1 MPTKVYVG
9 NLPDNCNPD
18 NLRGLFGPY
27 GEINE
32 LTVIK
37 NFAFVHF
44 AKEEDANNAVQD
56 LHKSK
61 MLGQQITVEISK
73 SKGRV
78 RENDRSNGDARDN
91 HRDNRRDRRDERRD
105 RGVRR
110 GPHSSVGMNAPLG
123 GILGAAPVDPNILG
137 GLGIFSAV
145 NTLAAAAAAEQQ
157 NRQQEL
163 NRQDLQ
169 RVNSQCQQPDPDVR
183 VRREVV
189 HSREVPNA
197 GKLGLTDGYVIY
209 ERYYVDSTHPL
220 LKGLPIPELPRM
232 TDTYVSARDSFRS
245 NQRDV
250 YDDFRDR
257 SPVNNRRDDYDR
269 ERDRSREYGY

>member
-27 GEINE
+27 GEVNE

-44 AKEEDANNAVQD
+44 AREEDANNAVQD

-73 SKGRV
+73 SRSKDKK
-78 RENDRSNGDARDN
+78 DRSNGGGREN
-91 HRDNRRDRRDERRD
+91 HRENRRDRRDDRRD
-105 RGVRR
+105 RGMRR
-110 GPHSSVGMNAPLG
+110 GPQPIGGLNAPLG
-123 GILGAAPVDPNILG
+123 GILGAAPVEQNILG

-157 NRQQEL
+157 SRQQEL
-163 NRQDLQ
+163 NRQDHQ
-169 RVNSQCQQPDPDVR
+169 RINSHSQPDPDVR

-209 ERYYVDSTHPL
+209 ERYYVDSNHPL

-232 TDTYVSARDSFRS
+232 TDTYVSGRDSFRS

-257 SPVNNRRDDYDR
+257 SPIANRRDDYDR
-269 ERDRSREYGY
+269 ERDRSRDYGY